1 MKIIKDIVYQISG
14 LKTNKYHGMGER
26 HALNMM
32 VREGP
37 LRVPL
42 KK

>member
-14 LKTNKYHGMGER
+14 LKTNKCHGMGKR

-42 KK
+42 RK